1 MDAFSMSF
9 LDHIP
14 AILRIALAFI
24 LILVAIRKKVSLGNA
39 LTAGALA
46 LGLSFGLG
54 PLEILKSALLS
65 VTQPK
70 TLALAVIVMLIL
82 VFSHSMEVA
91 GQMNRLLD
99 NFRGLVRRPSL
110 NLIVFPALIGLLPM
124 PGGAIF
130 SAPMVKNLGHRHLLK
145 GDQLS
150 YLNYWFRH
158 IWEYWWPLYPG
169 VLLTTTIAGLNL
181 WSFVLVLFP
190 LTLVALMAGFRPL
203 RGALA
208 ESLSSA
214 VEADRAGLRPF
225 LVELSPVL
233 VVIFVGMGLGILLSA
248 LTDAGSFVIA
258 KETGLIVVL
267 ILAISSVW
275 YNNRFTAAR
284 LRTVILNP
292 KLLGMFYMV
301 TSILIFKG
309 ILEDSRAI
317 EAVSRELIRWH
328 VPLVPITM
336 LLPFLVGGVAGIT
349 IAFVGTTFPILI
361 SLIQTMGHGHLL
373 LPYMMLAL
381 VSGFVGVLLSPLHLC
396 LLLSNAYFKTTLTSV
411 YRLLWQPC
419 TILILAAGVYF
430 ELMCSLLGR

>member
-1 MDAFSMSF
+1 MSF

-24 LILVAIRKKVSLGNA
+24 LILVAIRKKVGLGNA

-54 PLEILKSALLS
+54 PLQILKSALLS
-65 VTQPK
+65 VTQPQ

-150 YLNYWFRH
+150 YVNYWFRH

-181 WSFVLVLFP
+181 WSFVLALFP
-190 LTLVALMAGFRPL
+190 LTLVALMAGYRPL
-203 RGALA
+203 RAALG
-208 ESLSSA
+208 ESRSSA
-214 VEADRAGLRPF
+214 AEANRADLRPF

-233 VVIFVGMGLGILLSA
+233 VVIFVGLGLGVLLSA
-248 LTDAGSFVIA
+248 LTGTGSFAIA
-258 KETGLIVVL
+258 KETGLIVAL
-267 ILAISSVW
+267 ILAISGVW

-396 LLLSNAYFKTTLTSV
+396 LLLSNAYFKTTLAPV

-419 TILILAAGVYF
+419 TTLILAAGVYF
-430 ELMCSLLGR
+430 VIMCSLLGR

>member
-1 MDAFSMSF
+1 MSF

-258 KETGLIVVL
+258 KETGLIVAL

-430 ELMCSLLGR
+430 KLMCSLLER